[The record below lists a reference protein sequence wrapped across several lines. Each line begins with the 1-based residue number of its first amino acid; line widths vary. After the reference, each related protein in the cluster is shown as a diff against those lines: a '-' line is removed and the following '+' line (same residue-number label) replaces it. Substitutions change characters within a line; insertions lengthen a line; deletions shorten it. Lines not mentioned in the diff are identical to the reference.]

1 MISISVTE
9 LYTAGVFRGLDVP
22 LLGAKLPGAKG
33 SNPQEW
39 VGQGRK
45 GWGAEGGVCI
55 GNTSIGKKYH
65 LMLSSDSVCM
75 CEDVR
80 V

>member
-1 MISISVTE
+1 M
-9 LYTAGVFRGLDVP
+9 DVP
-22 LLGAKLPGAKG
+22 LLGAKLPGPKG

-45 GWGAEGGVCI
+45 GWGAEEGVCI